1 MESKKV
7 NIFVLLL
14 SLVMCVFSI
23 YLGMSG
29 KAKNG
34 VDGDNGLSAYEIAR
48 QNGFTGTEKEW
59 LESLQFGKDGLTAY
73 QVAVNNG
80 FDGTEGEWLQSLDGK
95 DGTDALAPVS
105 VQDIYLAYID
115 LIDKSQAEYP
125 FEEFLVYYYSV
136 IPKHSTETAT
146 QLAYST
152 TVDICYTYS
161 EYLYYVQSG
170 TVGGQPAHKILPDQ
184 SRVYHGVAAG
194 AGVIYDMFDSNTDG
208 KLDTAYIL
216 TNYHVAYLDGYCSDD
231 DYVVYYDTNTG
242 TYFTG
247 TRYDNADLKIGVE
260 NSGYHSV
267 SYQYFMEN
275 TITIPEKDDIIDTH
289 FLNDSNNEFYGI
301 YLYGYQTKDSRVNAS
316 FVGGSADND
325 IAVLKIERA
334 DQDED
339 VAELLFDSEYYVPA
353 TIGDSMTII
362 GGEDVIAVGNPLIA
376 ETYQGMTIAQ
386 AEQAYIDALCLSST
400 NGIVSVVS
408 CDCTFGSIIDP
419 TQIVKMKLIRVSA
432 AINAGNSGGG
442 LYDLYGNLIG
452 IVNSKSSSTK
462 HDNIGYAIPINT
474 AVAIADQVIS
484 QCEGVTKEHDNTRI
498 SILTSESL
506 GFNAENGKSNSK
518 PITNSN
524 GNKEWIVEYN
534 VIAKNVDDTG
544 FAALAGLK
552 EDDIIKSIE
561 IDGETYEAGIDFK
574 NYYDFERLLLSVKQD
589 TLSIKLVVSRV
600 VSGSLQDVQLTF
612 NLTSGLFVKLK

>member
-7 NIFVLLL
+7 NIFALLL

-59 LESLQFGKDGLTAY
+59 LESLQFGEDGLTAY

-115 LIDKSQAEYP
+115 LIGKTQVEYP
-125 FEEFLVYYYSV
+125 FEQFLVYYYSV
-136 IPKHSTETAT
+136 IPKYSAETAT

-170 TVGGQPAHKILPDQ
+170 TVSGQPAHKILPDR
-184 SRVYHGVAAG
+184 SKVYHGVAAG

-208 KLDTAYIL
+208 KLDTAYII
-216 TNYHVAYLDGYCSDD
+216 TNYHVAYLDGYCTND
-231 DYVVYYDTNTG
+231 DYVVYYDVNSG

-247 TRYDNADLKIGVE
+247 TKYDEADLLIGIDRSDIIPVT
-260 NSGYHSV
+260 
-267 SYQYFMEN
+267 YQYFMED
-275 TITIPEKDDIIDTH
+275 TITIPETDDIIDSH
-289 FLNDSNNEFYGI
+289 FLDESKGEYYGI
-301 YLYGYQTKDSRVNAS
+301 YLYGYQTKDSRINAS

-325 IAVLKIERA
+325 IAVLKIER
-334 DQDED
+334 DTLEDD
-339 VAELLFDSEYYVPA
+339 VAKLFFDSEYYVPA
-353 TIGDSMTII
+353 TLGDSTTII
-362 GGEDVIAVGNPLIA
+362 GGEDVIAVGNPLIP
-376 ETYQGMTIAQ
+376 ETYSGMTIAQ

-419 TQIVKMKLIRVSA
+419 TQPVTMRLIRVSA

-452 IVNSKSSSTK
+452 IVNSKIASSSY
-462 HDNIGYAIPINT
+462 DNIGYVIPINT

-506 GFNAENGKSNSK
+506 GFNSENGKSNSR
-518 PITNSN
+518 PITNAN

-534 VIAKNVDDTG
+534 VIAKNVDDAG

-574 NYYDFERLLLSVKQD
+574 NYYDFERLLLLVKQN
-589 TLSIKLVVSRV
+589 TSAIKLVVSRV
-600 VSGSLQDVQLTF
+600 VSDSLQDVQLTF
-612 NLTSGLFVKLK
+612 NLTSNLFVKLK